1 MIKIS
6 TTSLIF
12 PVSIMFLLSA
22 CQKQQQSNISEVSEL
37 TDEVV
42 ATSPTSSIKETI
54 KEVPYNELGYDK
66 GLFTKDKKPFTGTS
80 VLKHSNG
87 KIGGRYQF
95 VDGIYDGIVEEWY
108 ENGQRSAYKMYKD
121 GMRHGITTYW
131 DEEGKPTKQVLYT
144 DDEETEVKTGD
155 QIPNDLGI

>member
-6 TTSLIF
+6 NTSLAF
-12 PVSIMFLLSA
+12 SVSIIFLLTA
-22 CQKQQQSNISEVSEL
+22 CQKQQSSNTSEAPEL
-37 TDEVV
+37 TDESVTTS
-42 ATSPTSSIKETI
+42 ATDSIKETLE
-54 KEVPYNELGYDK
+54 EVPYNELGYDK
-66 GLFTKDKKPFTGTS
+66 GLFMKDKKLFTGTS

-131 DEEGKPTKQVLYT
+131 DEEGKPTKQVLYK
-144 DDEETEVKTGD
+144 DDEETEVKRGD
-155 QIPNDLGI
+155 QIPKDLGI